1 MGLPGLAGNAVQAFT
16 CLIIQCADSF
26 QQESS
31 LASDNVL
38 AHFFND
44 FLSLPSFSEI
54 LLYNQDTGQFE
65 VVNGAAHFVSR
76 KISTALNR
84 SKSQILR
91 GDLTVLMRTPPADN
105 SYTVCCLD
113 REQGLQWLRRERLT
127 FFLQSDYYYQ
137 YRLAKLLLQWD
148 QNVRCQRGK
157 SSSSLTTFSASKLQN
172 FPQLFQGNVNALCRS
187 HSQESISA
195 KQGVSSHH
203 KYEKTQKLHSSQ
215 RNFTLSAD
223 VRENE
228 YLRDSVCETYDS
240 PEKHFEYL
248 AFKVVNQVIRA
259 AVIVV
264 HGLSQAHTSHRVTN
278 FGRQTNCSSTN
289 EGKKCTI
296 WKALGDE
303 DGETFDERKEKHQDG
318 LRGSRRTEKTEWDE
332 KTWTMGSKFTNQEN
346 GLDVFWHGSCWV
358 CKRPGFD
365 EFQEFLQGTSG
376 ENLLNLW
383 MDIERLKATQHSER
397 KNRYLVLMRSWYL
410 VSSSPSRLNRELL
423 STLGLTTSLCWT
435 EEKLRSVQPCIT
447 ESLLCYW
454 GPRFWSSQCV
464 QDVSPCV
471 GLWTG
476 ESMSR
481 RQPCHGCAPLSYP
494 HPHTSLS
501 QSSHAS
507 CAQLLSSRRQ
517 LLCGGRT
524 EKMVQAL
531 SVESQSGLYFTHFCE
546 QSGNQLW
553 VDAVYFWTDL
563 LHYHELFCQDGPDPY
578 RVQREAQLLY
588 STYIFSSARRSIN
601 VDVGIQREV
610 YDRLRPAFEE
620 LFDDVEE
627 HALSILLEPWTLL
640 ISRDKE
646 SLQQVCLQEEVRCID
661 SQEYRE
667 LQNLYKE
674 SERQLRQSGSKL
686 LASTLKPWT
695 DSSESPQLRE
705 SWSSVS
711 PVYQGYRLGS
721 LLRQPYEIGHFMSFL
736 QKQDASMHLMCWLD
750 LEQYRRTSQKDET
763 SSDIRQERSSY
774 IAAKYLNKKYFFGS
788 DSPATAEQ
796 QNDILRRAGG
806 LERLKLE
813 CLSDP
818 VVMEI
823 QDIIRMHMEETW
835 LPLFL
840 STKEFTERQK
850 HKQKLQTADRLSQHV
865 YCRRRARREAWKVRG
880 SWMNSSTEIMLFRR
894 VLLNPTTCQQFQH
907 FVSLKGDFLENDV
920 RFWVEVQKYKDLCH
934 SHSDEATIH
943 QKISTIISCFINSSM
958 PPSLQIDIPPN
969 QAQLILEKRHKLG
982 PYIFREAQ
990 VSVFSELLR
999 FWPEFQEFRSMVQ
1012 EEQLLPLLQK
1022 KRVKHKTREQRQ
1034 RRKEEEERREELER
1048 ESCCREEEDEDDKEQ
1063 KETSETQSRTQS
1075 RMPVTPPQSLLWS
1088 YSKYMAGLKREEMLL
1103 RRQSQL
1109 GTSFSTTS
1117 DFSTDCSFKSASSKH
1132 GSSRTDSKQMTRSNS
1147 SRNHESPQHEMR
1159 VKCIN

>member
-1 MGLPGLAGNAVQAFT
+1 M
-16 CLIIQCADSF
+16 
-26 QQESS
+26 
-31 LASDNVL
+31 ASDNVL

-105 SYTVCCLD
+105 SYTCLD

-137 YRLAKLLLQWD
+137 YSTMHWVVYKCPPLRTNLNYWSGGYVTAAVQSVKQPT
-148 QNVRCQRGK
+148 CSSF
-157 SSSSLTTFSASKLQN
+157 SSS
-172 FPQLFQGNVNALCRS
+172 
-187 HSQESISA
+187 
-195 KQGVSSHH
+195 GVSSHH

-454 GPRFWSSQCV
+454 WDLLF
-464 QDVSPCV
+464 
-471 GLWTG
+471 
-476 ESMSR
+476 
-481 RQPCHGCAPLSYP
+481 LSY
-494 HPHTSLS
+494 T
-501 QSSHAS
+501 
-507 CAQLLSSRRQ
+507 LLTDFILLGTKLCFPQRQ

-646 SLQQVCLQEEVRCID
+646 SLQQ
-661 SQEYRE
+661 
-667 LQNLYKE
+667 
-674 SERQLRQSGSKL
+674 SERQLRQVCQHQTSGSKL

-736 QKQDASMHLMCWLD
+736 QKQDARWA
-750 LEQYRRTSQKDET
+750 DET

-796 QNDILRRAGG
+796 QND
-806 LERLKLE
+806 RLKLE

-850 HKQKLQTADRLSQHV
+850 HKQKVD
-865 YCRRRARREAWKVRG
+865 VRG

-982 PYIFREAQ
+982 PYIFREDEFGFFFPCMFLMFPFCLFRCQ
-990 VSVFSELLR
+990 CSVS
-999 FWPEFQEFRSMVQ
+999 
-1012 EEQLLPLLQK
+1012 
-1022 KRVKHKTREQRQ
+1022 
-1034 RRKEEEERREELER
+1034 
-1048 ESCCREEEDEDDKEQ
+1048 C
-1063 KETSETQSRTQS
+1063 
-1075 RMPVTPPQSLLWS
+1075 
-1088 YSKYMAGLKREEMLL
+1088 
-1103 RRQSQL
+1103 
-1109 GTSFSTTS
+1109 
-1117 DFSTDCSFKSASSKH
+1117 
-1132 GSSRTDSKQMTRSNS
+1132 
-1147 SRNHESPQHEMR
+1147 
-1159 VKCIN
+1159 